1 VAAATEDGAVV
12 TGSMRT
18 NDSDV
23 DATDVLTYTL
33 NAPVAGLTL
42 NADGTYS
49 FDPSNAAY
57 QQLAAGQTQVVT
69 ANVTMSDGNGGVVPT
84 TLTITV
90 TGTNDVP
97 VAVADVAAATEDGA
111 VVTGSMRTND
121 SDVDATDVLTYTLN
135 APVAGLTL
143 NANGAYSF
151 DPSNAAYQTLRSGA
165 TQVVTANITVND
177 GNGGVVPTTLTITVT
192 GTNDAPVITSPTTGL
207 VSENAP
213 NTTVVYDANATDV
226 DAGDVLSYSISGADA
241 AAFNINA
248 ATGEVRLN
256 APANFERQ
264 TSYSITVTATDNGTP
279 ALSATRAVTIT
290 VANEIDVLS
299 IDGLGAINAAQV
311 VNAGIQAGDVTD
323 TNFQFTETSGGFTEV
338 DIVNF
343 SGNDFI
349 FFDGFDPSDY
359 TFQDDGNGNLV
370 ISRLDDDGSTTNLI
384 TLVDVLD
391 GLTIPPIVTEA
402 DAEAALALAFGAG
415 DYFRGSAAP
424 ADLSLTGT
432 TTLNAAGVQGTF
444 IEDLDAPESFIIIQ
458 NFRADDRIVFID
470 GDIGEVSFGT
480 DPNDARDLRIE
491 YFDFT
496 TNQASTIILDD
507 VLDPNGPIVFDEA
520 SAEAAIGA
528 IIGAGDYFQV
538 G

>member
-1 VAAATEDGAVV
+1 
-12 TGSMRT
+12 
-18 NDSDV
+18 
-23 DATDVLTYTL
+23 

-42 NADGTYS
+42 NPNGTYS

-69 ANVTMSDGNGGVVPT
+69 ANITVSDGNGGVVPT

-121 SDVDATDVLTYTLN
+121 SDVDTTDVLTYTLN

-143 NANGAYSF
+143 NPNGTYSF

-165 TQVVTANITVND
+165 TQAVTANITVSD

-226 DAGDVLSYSISGADA
+226 DAGDVLSYSISGVDA

-256 APANFERQ
+256 APANFERK

-279 ALSATRAVTIT
+279 ALSATRAVTIS

-299 IDGLGAINAAQV
+299 IDGLGATNAAVV

-323 TNFQFTETSGGFTEV
+323 TNFRFDETSGGFTEV
-338 DIVNF
+338 NIIAF
-343 SGNDFI
+343 GANDFI
-349 FFDGFDPSDY
+349 RFGGLDPSDY
-359 TFQDDGNGNLV
+359 TFQNDGNGDLV

-384 TLVDVLD
+384 TLVGVLN
-391 GLTIPPIVTEA
+391 GINTPIVTEA
-402 DAEAALALAFGAG
+402 DAEAALAQAFGAAG
-415 DYFRGSAAP
+415 DYFRGSASPLAV
-424 ADLSLTGT
+424 AIAGSSTV
-432 TTLNAAGVQGTF
+432 NAAGAKVTF
-444 IEDLDAPESFIIIQ
+444 TEDLAGPESSIIIN
-458 NFRADDRIVFID
+458 NFRADDIIRFLNGPAI
-470 GDIGEVSFGT
+470 EVSFGT
-480 DPNDARDLRIE
+480 DPNDAKDLRID
-491 YFDFT
+491 YFDPD
-496 TNQASTIILDD
+496 TNQASVIILND
-507 VLDPNGPIVFDEA
+507 VLDENGPAIFSEA
-520 SAEAAIGA
+520 TAEAALA
-528 IIGAGDYFQV
+528 ATLGAGDYFQF